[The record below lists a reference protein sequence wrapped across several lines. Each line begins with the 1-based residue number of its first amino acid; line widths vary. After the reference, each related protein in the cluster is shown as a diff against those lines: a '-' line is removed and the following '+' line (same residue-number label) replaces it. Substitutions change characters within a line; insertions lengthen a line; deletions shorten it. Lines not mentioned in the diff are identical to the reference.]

1 MKRPLYYFVGL
12 CLLFS
17 TVLIVDSAPP
27 SGRTPP
33 PVDTTESSMVTAT
46 LPPQT
51 TTPPTVTPIP
61 PPQTTTPPIVT
72 PIPPPQTTKPPA
84 ETSKAPPQA
93 TTLSTQT
100 TTNKNNIENE
110 KINLKIAHIL
120 EISKIGHIVGN
131 AEYDQQTAH
140 LRHIASL
147 GPESLQLKLQAYD
160 KFVSYNYLRLKLES
174 NLLSRIAVVES
185 YLIHKPL
192 SKKCKK
198 VYRKQRKELMA
209 ALNEQNSLKSYK
221 LNLYSR
227 PCRSD
232 SWEGSQHEDYFDW
245 LDWLQ
250 WFPFL

>member
-1 MKRPLYYFVGL
+1 MERPLYYFVGL

-27 SGRTPP
+27 SGRTLPP
-33 PVDTTESSMVTAT
+33 EYASETSIVTAT
-46 LPPQT
+46 LLPQT
-51 TTPPTVTPIP
+51 TK
-61 PPQTTTPPIVT
+61 PPIVT
-72 PIPPPQTTKPPA
+72 PISPPQTSKPPA

-93 TTLSTQT
+93 TTLSMQT

-131 AEYDQQTAH
+131 AEYDQETAH

-198 VYRKQRKELMA
+198 VYRKQRKELTA
-209 ALNEQNSLKSYK
+209 ALNEQNLLKSYK

-232 SWEGSQHEDYFDW
+232 SWEGSQQEDYFDW

-250 WFPFL
+250 WFHFF